1 MAETKDHEPG
11 SLDKREH
18 SWILDCF
25 PVAMVKYHD
34 QKQLKNERVYFVL
47 RSQRE
52 RVPVGGEAW
61 QWERKTVISE

>member
-11 SLDKREH
+11 SLEKRKH
-18 SWILDCF
+18 SRILHYF
-25 PVAMVKYHD
+25 PVVMVKYHD

-47 RSQRE
+47 QSQRE

-61 QWERKTVISE
+61 QEERKSAISE